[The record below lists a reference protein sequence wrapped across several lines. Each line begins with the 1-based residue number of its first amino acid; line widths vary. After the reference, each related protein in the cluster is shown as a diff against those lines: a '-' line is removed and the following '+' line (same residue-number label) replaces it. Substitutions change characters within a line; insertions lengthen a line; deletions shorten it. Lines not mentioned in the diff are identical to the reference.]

1 MYRVP
6 LDNPKSKTESLSNT
20 LDWSSRTNSLL
31 STLSSTIRKALG
43 TRVKAC
49 AIIQPAPI
57 LRSISQSTPSS
68 PSFIEIGLVLDQTE
82 APRLVDYGPPAD
94 DPAGSEVFRAFWG
107 PKSELRRFKDGRI
120 LESVVWDV
128 SHPDERPHIPGRVVR
143 HILQLHFRIKLEDV
157 QRTVYD
163 EVVRLPSSVV
173 KSYSSVAENLMTFRP
188 ALSAFDALVKQIKAS
203 EELPLALV
211 TASPISPGLR
221 GTSVFYPWP
230 VDLAR
235 YRALPDSIKYISPM
249 EAVLQLEKS
258 ARWPDDL
265 AAIQKVKLAF
275 FVGIADALRAQDTNI
290 RAAVALDSD
299 ATETD
304 IHDNCSLEV
313 LTPAGFAFRLR
324 IYHDREKT
332 LLDGIIS
339 DSKATPGAIAA
350 AKDALRIH
358 ETRFV
363 HAPRHHAAV
372 AALTHRYPA
381 YGPAIRLTVRW
392 LGAHLLLPHVPHP
405 LVELLVAREFLR
417 PGLPP
422 TSAPTAFA
430 RVVQTLKEWR
440 WREEP
445 LAVPLFSALDEQGGK
460 GSSKLAKDAE
470 DACRALR
477 REDPTLSRGAWVV
490 ATEEDVHGLRWGGP
504 KPVVAARV
512 QQIAKA
518 TLEHIISRE
527 LVEKVRI
534 LWSYCSWSDYMHICR
549 RYLCTLSPITTLLF
563 AWILLC
569 SLDMVR
575 ILQPIRGC
583 GLPREGLRMTEGR
596 TLRRWSGLIL
606 PPNI

>member
-1 MYRVP
+1 MILGILPCALIARCGQYNFSVLSFWVSDLMSRVP
-6 LDNPKSKTESLSNT
+6 LGDAKSRTESLNDT
-20 LDWSSRTNSLL
+20 LEWSSRANSLL

-43 TRVKAC
+43 NRVKAC

-57 LRSISQSTPSS
+57 LRSTSQPTPSS
-68 PSFIEIGLVLDQTE
+68 PLFVEFGLILDQTE

-94 DPAGSEVFRAFWG
+94 DPAESEVFRTFWG
-107 PKSELRRFKDGRI
+107 SKSELRRFKDGRI

-128 SHPDERPHIPGRVVR
+128 SHPDERQHIPGRVVR
-143 HILQLHFRIKLEDV
+143 HILQLHFGIRLEDV

-163 EVVRLPSSVV
+163 EVLRLPSSVV

-188 ALSAFDALVKQIKAS
+188 AVTAFDALVKQIKAS
-203 EELPLALV
+203 DDLPLALV
-211 TASPISPGLR
+211 TASPISPALR
-221 GTSVFYPWP
+221 GTTVFYPWP

-235 YRALPDSIKYISPM
+235 HGTLPDSLKYIPPI

-275 FVGIADALRAQDTNI
+275 FVGIADALRAQDAKI
-290 RAAVALDSD
+290 RTSVALDSD
-299 ATETD
+299 AAETD

-332 LLDGIIS
+332 LLDAIIS

-358 ETRFV
+358 EMRFLQ
-363 HAPRHHAAV
+363 APRHHAAV
-372 AALTHRYPA
+372 AALTHRHPA
-381 YGPAIRLTVRW
+381 YAPAVRLTVRW
-392 LGAHLLLPHVPHP
+392 LGAHLLLPHVSHA

-422 TSAPTAFA
+422 ASAPTAFV
-430 RVVQTLKEWR
+430 RVVRTLKEWR

-460 GSSKLAKDAE
+460 RSGKLAKEAE
-470 DACRALR
+470 EACRALR

-490 ATEEDVHGLRWGGP
+490 ATEEDVHGLRWGSP
-504 KPVVAARV
+504 KSVVAARV

-518 TLEHIISRE
+518 TLEYILSQE
-527 LVEKVRI
+527 LVEKVRFCNHS
-534 LWSYCSWSDYMHICR
+534 LLDLTICV
-549 RYLCTLSPITTLLF
+549 YADAICTPPL
-563 AWILLC
+563 
-569 SLDMVR
+569 
-575 ILQPIRGC
+575 
-583 GLPREGLRMTEGR
+583 GL
-596 TLRRWSGLIL
+596 
-606 PPNI
+606 